1 MAAPRR
7 NTRRPRKEPA
17 TLERVKDDFVYMLGE
32 TEIKLPSLTYLQ
44 TGLVRRMRGLGDRA
58 AMWFVLEETGTEA
71 ALKAIDET
79 YPDELDALMD
89 AWAKHSGITL
99 GESEASTS

>member
-1 MAAPRR
+1 MATPRR
-7 NTRRPRKEPA
+7 TTRRTPKKAPE
-17 TLERVKDDFVYMLGE
+17 LQRVKDDFVYSLGD
-32 TEIKLPSLTYLQ
+32 TEITMPSLTYLQ

-58 AMWFVLEETGTEA
+58 AMWFVLEETGSEE

-79 YPDELDALMD
+79 YPDELDAFMS
-89 AWAKHSGITL
+89 AWAEHSGITL